1 MVEVVVKQSSRRST
15 GWRTLG
21 LLVTV
26 CVQLWTQGS
35 LTSYAVALREAAE
48 RHSALQERIGRIGTI
63 ALPART
69 SSPRL
74 CPPLFCAASSAPS
87 LGAPVPVSC
96 CCEKG
101 DVHVNAHMR
110 MCACACA
117 WAGQALLRDAESGMR
132 RLKNDTKS
140 CETLGRGISVAPPP
154 SGHTALRPY

>member
-1 MVEVVVKQSSRRST
+1 MQLRAPIPSGWDEREKMVEVVVKQSSRRST

-69 SSPRL
+69 SSPRV
-74 CPPLFCAASSAPS
+74 CPPLFCAAPSAPS
-87 LGAPVPVSC
+87 LGAPLYLYRVVC
-96 CCEKG
+96 CDKG
-101 DVHVNAHMR
+101 DVHVNAHARMCMR
-110 MCACACA
+110 MRMGG
-117 WAGQALLRDAESGMR
+117 AGGAA
-132 RLKNDTKS
+132 
-140 CETLGRGISVAPPP
+140 
-154 SGHTALRPY
+154 